1 MTVPSANDGPAPP
14 HALTTPADAARGR
27 FLLARK
33 WAYLISST
41 AYLPLTHSELE
52 QHMLHLVNRLFDTIR
67 SEPFQPDP
75 ATGVGT
81 RLVELKCVGPDSIR
95 RTVDV
100 LGRALLHQPELAG
113 VGRTAER
120 VVLVLGAMMTGYAER
135 LRQVTQQRQE
145 ELNRSLHKVAEDAR
159 RAHLI
164 GHARFEEVFRSS
176 SSGVALTGL
185 DGRIAAVNDAMAGI
199 LQRPGNDLIGLG
211 LFELIA
217 SQDAGSLRDA
227 YARLESGES
236 PRLELTCQ
244 VVRGDGA
251 VVPVSFSAAPVRDA
265 DGAADHCVTVVE
277 AEADVA
283 RLRAS
288 LSELSR
294 HDALTGLLNRPAFRS
309 ALQAALSRAPV
320 TLYHLDIDGFSLVN
334 AGFGAAAG
342 DRLLVSV
349 AERLRSVVAQEK
361 AVVGRLGADEFGI
374 AVENTAESLPMLDM
388 VGRIQQFLDEPVYL
402 DGEHGLAAPV
412 SIGVVDR
419 PGPGTAPSDV
429 LRAAETTLHRAKNA
443 GRRQWQLFDPPEDAR
458 QRDMAKVATSM
469 AAALET
475 GEIKVV
481 FRPVTLLETR
491 RQVGVEAV
499 SSWAH
504 PRRGPLS
511 HADCVKLAERAG
523 LGLSLGS
530 SLLSEACARR
540 AESDDG
546 LPLSVPLTAGQ
557 AADPDL
563 VGVVRHVLGETGL
576 SGEALELG
584 FPAEALAAEHGET
597 ADNLC
602 VLADIGVRTAIH
614 DFGAVRDAIFLEDLP
629 AGSIRLAP
637 MPVARQ
643 RAPGP
648 DSALTPVLTGLVAM
662 AHRSGAKVSVDGVDT
677 PEQADF
683 WLRAGADFALGELFE
698 HRSRVR

>member
-1 MTVPSANDGPAPP
+1 MTVPNADDGPAPP
-14 HALTTPADAARGR
+14 HALTAPADATRGR

-33 WAYLISST
+33 WAYLVSST

-67 SEPFQPDP
+67 REPFDP
-75 ATGVGT
+75 EAAGAVGT
-81 RLVELKCVGPDSIR
+81 RLVEMKCVGPDSIR
-95 RTVDV
+95 RTVDA

-113 VGRTAER
+113 VDRLAER

-159 RAHLI
+159 RTHLI

-176 SSGVALTGL
+176 SSGVALVGL
-185 DGRIAAVNDAMAGI
+185 DKRIGAINEAMAGI
-199 LQRPGNDLIGLG
+199 VLRSEDDLIGLS
-211 LFELIA
+211 LFDLIA
-217 SQDAGSLRDA
+217 PQDAGSLGEA
-227 YARLESGES
+227 YERLESGGLPHLES
-236 PRLELTCQ
+236 NCQ

-251 VVPVSFSAAPVRDA
+251 VVPMSFSASLVRDA
-265 DGAADHCVTVVE
+265 DGAADHFVTVVE
-277 AEADVA
+277 AESDLAG
-283 RLRAS
+283 LRRS

-294 HDALTGLLNRPAFRS
+294 HDALTGLLNRQAFRA
-309 ALQAALSRAPV
+309 ALQAALSRSPV
-320 TLYHLDIDGFSLVN
+320 TLYHLDIDGFSLIN
-334 AGFGAAAG
+334 AGLGAETG

-361 AVVGRLGADEFGI
+361 AAVGRLGADEFGI
-374 AVENTAESLPMLDM
+374 VVENTAESLPVLEM
-388 VGRIQQFLDEPVYL
+388 VGRIQQVLDEPVYL

-412 SIGVVDR
+412 CIGVVDR
-419 PGPGTAPSDV
+419 PGPGTAPADV
-429 LRAAETTLHRAKNA
+429 LRAAETTLRRAKDE

-458 QRDMAKVATSM
+458 QREMSELATSM
-469 AAALET
+469 AAAWET
-475 GEIKVV
+475 GAIKVA
-481 FRPVTLLETR
+481 FRTVTRLDTR
-491 RQVGVEAV
+491 RQAGVEAV
-499 SSWAH
+499 SYWDH

-511 HADCVKLAERAG
+511 HADCVKLAERTG
-523 LGLSLGS
+523 LGLSLGY

-540 AESDDG
+540 AESDDE
-546 LPLSVPLTAGQ
+546 LPLSVPLTIGQ

-563 VGVVRHVLGETGL
+563 VGVVRRVLGETGL
-576 SGEALELG
+576 NGRALELG

-614 DFGAVRDAIFLEDLP
+614 DFGAARDAIFLEDLR

-637 MPVARQ
+637 VLVARQ
-643 RAPGP
+643 RERPGP
-648 DSALTPVLTGLVAM
+648 DSAITPILTGMVAM
-662 AHRSGAKVSVDGVDT
+662 AHRSGATVSVDGVGT

-683 WLRAGADFALGELFE
+683 WRRAGADFALGELFD
-698 HRSRVR
+698 HPG